1 MATFARDRPA
11 PVRSAAPFLALALVA
26 LAFVAAPGL
35 PRIAA
40 GAAALLFASAGAI
53 RSWEAARELHR
64 LRRAADR
71 LILQS
76 VDVEVFAWRT
86 RELTAEHSRTAL
98 RREVDRTVRAASAA
112 RLPSASPLNRIAV
125 RQNAMLLERLAD
137 RLAGEEP
144 VTARGVLLARRLL
157 RDPDSPLYGEYDLH
171 LPREISRVLGALE
184 P

>member
-53 RSWEAARELHR
+53 RSWEAAREL
-64 LRRAADR
+64 
-71 LILQS
+71 
-76 VDVEVFAWRT
+76 
-86 RELTAEHSRTAL
+86 TAEHSRTAL

-112 RLPSASPLNRIAV
+112 RLPSASPLNRTAV
-125 RQNAMLLERLAD
+125 RQNAVLLERLAD